1 MKTDATKT
9 YRPALAGDVG
19 VTRKGTE
26 GSDTEISN
34 SESIDDAAT
43 PLVTVLVLNW
53 NRRKDLL
60 EALASVR
67 RQTYRTLDILVVDN
81 GSTDGSV
88 EAAESNFPEARIVRL
103 DRNYGCPGGRNRG
116 IVQAQ
121 GEFIFFLDNDGLL
134 REDAVELAVNQM
146 STAPRIAVITA
157 KTVYY
162 KTGEERFLFGIQKGK
177 VNESFFTN
185 AFSGG
190 ASMHRASIYKE
201 VGTYPDDYMYG
212 GEEGDLALRLLDSA
226 YLIKYVP
233 DVVMYH
239 KILNSARDRPQE
251 FLYRCSNALATAWR
265 LWPIELAILYTFGSP
280 FTQGREAFR
289 KGWMRSWLKDLPRRA
304 ARMIE
309 AMKQRR
315 PVRRSTIVYSRH
327 LRTLYPTEPMT
338 HPESVSFK
346 EYIFGAIFRSW
357 N

>member
-1 MKTDATKT
+1 MTLWEKED
-9 YRPALAGDVG
+9 RGLD
-19 VTRKGTE
+19 TR
-26 GSDTEISN
+26 ISN
-34 SESIDDAAT
+34 SEYITHAAT
-43 PLVTVLVLNW
+43 PLVTVFVLNW
-53 NRRKDLL
+53 NRREDLL

-67 RQTYRTLDILVVDN
+67 RQTYRTIEILVLDN

-88 EAAESNFPEARIVRL
+88 DAAKSNFPEARIVRL
-103 DRNYGCPGGRNRG
+103 DQNYGCPGGRNRG
-116 IVQAQ
+116 IAQAQ

-146 STAPRIAVITA
+146 ATIPRIAVITA

-162 KTGEERFLFGIQKGK
+162 QTGEERFLFGTRREK

-185 AFSGG
+185 GFSGG

-201 VGTYPDDYMYG
+201 VGTYPDDFMYG
-212 GEEGDLALRLLDSA
+212 GEEGDLALRLLDRG

-233 DVVMYH
+233 AVVMYH
-239 KILNSARDRPQE
+239 KILHSARNRPQE

-265 LWPIELAILYTFGSP
+265 LWPFELAILYTFGSP
-280 FTQGREAFR
+280 FTQAHEAFR

-309 AMKQRR
+309 AIKQRR
-315 PVRRSTIVYSRH
+315 PVRRSTIVYSRR

-338 HPESVSFK
+338 HPESISFR
-346 EYIFGAIFRSW
+346 EYIFGALFASW
-357 N
+357 K